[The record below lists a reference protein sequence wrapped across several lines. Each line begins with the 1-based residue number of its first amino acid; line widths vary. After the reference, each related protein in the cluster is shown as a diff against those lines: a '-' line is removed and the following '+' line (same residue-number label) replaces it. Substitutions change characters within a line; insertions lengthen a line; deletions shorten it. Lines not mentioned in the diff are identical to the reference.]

1 MSCVFRKE
9 KKWLEMLLFTGSWD
23 CAQLG
28 RDEKWT
34 NDPPLPSPRNHISFL
49 LGLFPYSQ
57 ENDNGSMFLF
67 VFPKSRENTGLPVLV
82 TQAG

>member
-34 NDPPLPSPRNHISFL
+34 NDPAPLTKK
-49 LGLFPYSQ
+49 PY
-57 ENDNGSMFLF
+57 F
-67 VFPKSRENTGLPVLV
+67 VFTWSVFVFTGKR
-82 TQAG
+82 